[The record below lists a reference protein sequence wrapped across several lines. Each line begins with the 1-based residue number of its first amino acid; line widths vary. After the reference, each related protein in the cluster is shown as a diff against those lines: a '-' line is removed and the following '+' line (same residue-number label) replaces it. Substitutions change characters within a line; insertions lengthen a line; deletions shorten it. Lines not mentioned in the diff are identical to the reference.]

1 MTLND
6 IGIYVLGLLT
16 GLVLRWQL
24 MPSASDEKP
33 AVVIN
38 NNYYQAATLE
48 IASGDDQNPEWP
60 DSLNTGGGTE

>member
-6 IGIYVLGLLT
+6 LGIYVLGLLT

-24 MPSASDEKP
+24 MPPASEEKP

-38 NNYYQAATLE
+38 NNYYQAATME
-48 IASGDDQNPEWP
+48 ITSGDEQNPEWP
-60 DSLNTGGGTE
+60 DSLNTGAGTE